1 MTIRALVVD
10 DSAIFRKIISET
22 IAAMPGMEVVGTAG
36 NGAIALGR
44 ISALR
49 PDVVLLDIEMPEMD
63 GFDVL
68 QAIRSQKLDVGVIMV
83 SAFTRRGGQMT
94 IRALELG
101 AFDFITK
108 ATEGT
113 AEENRRS
120 IQESLGGVMKAF
132 SRRHEIRSILKGSG
146 VPSTAERPAETR
158 VTAPPASPVQRQIPE
173 AASNDLT
180 QRMERLAGRS
190 RASMILI
197 GVSTGGPNA
206 LSQILPHFP
215 PDLNVPIFIVQH
227 MPPMFTRS
235 LAESLNERCQLR
247 VKEAS
252 HAEIAVPN
260 QIYLAPGGK
269 HMKIGPGQGSEIM
282 IQITDDPPENNCR
295 PSVDTLFRSA
305 AHAFPGRAC
314 AVIMTGMGSDGTL
327 GLRLLKRGGCT
338 VIAQDEAS
346 CVVFGMPKEAIDA
359 GVVDIITPLDR
370 IPIEVHKAVK
380 GF

>member
-1 MTIRALVVD
+1 MTIRALIVD
-10 DSAIFRKIISET
+10 DSAVFRKIISDT
-22 IAAMPGMEVVGTAG
+22 IAALPGLEVVGSAG

-44 ISALR
+44 IAALR

-63 GFDVL
+63 GFEVL

-83 SAFTRRGGQMT
+83 SAFTRRGSDMT

-113 AEENRRS
+113 ADENRKA
-120 IQESLGGVMKAF
+120 IQESLSNVMKAF
-132 SRRHEIRSILKGSG
+132 SRRHEIRAILKGSEHA
-146 VPSTAERPAETR
+146 AEPRPAKTGPIEARTPT
-158 VTAPPASPVQRQIPE
+158 TASLRPAPDTAI
-173 AASNDLT
+173 D
-180 QRMERLAGRS
+180 RMERLAGRS
-190 RASMILI
+190 RASLVLI

-206 LSQILPHFP
+206 LSQILPRIP
-215 PDLNVPIFIVQH
+215 ADLNAPVFIVQH
-227 MPPMFTRS
+227 MPAMFTRS
-235 LAESLNERCQLR
+235 LAESLNARCQIG

-252 HAEIAVPN
+252 HGEIARPN
-260 QIYLAPGGK
+260 QIYLAPGGR
-269 HMKIGPGQGSEIM
+269 HMKIVPGLNGETAIHIS
-282 IQITDDPPENNCR
+282 DDPPENNCR

-305 AHAFPGRAC
+305 ALDFPGKAC

-359 GVVDIITPLDR
+359 GVVDSVVPLER
-370 IPIEVHKAVK
+370 IPAEIVKAVK
-380 GF
+380 GY